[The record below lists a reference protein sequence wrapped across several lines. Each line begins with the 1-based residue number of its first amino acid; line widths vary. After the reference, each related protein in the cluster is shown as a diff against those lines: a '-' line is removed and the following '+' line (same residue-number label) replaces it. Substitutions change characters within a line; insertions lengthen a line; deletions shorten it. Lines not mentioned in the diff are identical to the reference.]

1 MIAKP
6 RSAGDESENAR
17 RMPRR
22 GRAAGHA
29 RPGLPQASE
38 ELNALKSELEAL
50 RSGQAA

>member
-1 MIAKP
+1 M
-6 RSAGDESENAR
+6 RAR
-17 RMPRR
+17 TLAACL
-22 GRAAGHA
+22 AAGALLPDHA